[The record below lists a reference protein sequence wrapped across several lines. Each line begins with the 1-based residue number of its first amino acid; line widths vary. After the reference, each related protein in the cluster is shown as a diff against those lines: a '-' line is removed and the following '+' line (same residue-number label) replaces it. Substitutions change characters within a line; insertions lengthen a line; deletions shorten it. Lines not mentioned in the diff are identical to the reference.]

1 MSDDNP
7 FGESDETEKTVIR
20 PSPGGRRAAPTERTV
35 MPQPGRE
42 APLPLTDPAVAAVLT
57 RSGLNP
63 LVAAASVL
71 LGLASRV
78 RGTATQKDVEG
89 LRDRVVRELK
99 SFEAAAS
106 ATGLP
111 RELVR
116 TAHYALSATVDDLVL
131 STPWGSQSSW
141 PKRSMVSTF
150 HNEVV
155 GGERFY
161 EILNHLHKNPGNN
174 ADVLE
179 LMYVCLALGFQGRLR
194 VTDRG
199 SSEHSRVREGVY
211 RTLRERRGDFERD
224 LSPHWRGL
232 AAVHRPLTSYIPAWV
247 IAVVTAAALMLMFM
261 GFTYALNSDSDT
273 VGGLANVPPGSN
285 VQIAR
290 VAPPIPVP
298 VVVEK
303 TEHFSK
309 FLEPEIKEGLVTV
322 DENAQRILVQI
333 SGEGMFESG
342 SDKLNQKFVPIME
355 RIGKALETQPGTS
368 VITGHTDNVPI
379 KTLRF
384 PSNYDLSVA
393 RAKTV
398 KAIVDAELSDSS
410 RVSSEGHGETEPVAD
425 NKTPEGR
432 RKNRRIELVVQKP
445 DAAEA
450 AAAAAA
456 TQPATA
462 PQ

>member
-7 FGESDETEKTVIR
+7 FGEPDETEKTVIR
-20 PSPGGRRAAPTERTV
+20 PSPGGRRATPSERTV
-35 MPQPGRE
+35 APGAGRE
-42 APLPLTDPAVAAVLT
+42 APYAPADPAVAAVLS

-63 LVAAASVL
+63 LVAAAAVL

-78 RGTATQKDVEG
+78 RGTPTQKDIEG

-99 SFEAAAS
+99 TFEANAS

-116 TAHYALSATVDDLVL
+116 TAHYALSATIDDLVL
-131 STPWGSQSSW
+131 STPWGGQSSW
-141 PKRSMVSTF
+141 AKRSMVSTF

-161 EILNHLHKNPGNN
+161 EILNQLHKNPGNN

-179 LMYVCLALGFQGRLR
+179 LMYICLALGFEGRLR
-194 VTDRG
+194 VTGRG
-199 SSEHSRVREGVY
+199 TSEHSRVREGVY

-232 AAVHRPLTSYIPAWV
+232 AAIHRPLTSYIPAWV
-247 IAVVTAAALMLMFM
+247 IAVATAAILTLTFM
-261 GFTYALNSDSDT
+261 GFTYALSDASDT
-273 VGGLANVPPGSN
+273 GGILADLQPVGTVGLFRTEPA
-285 VQIAR
+285 
-290 VAPPIPVP
+290 APPEPPTVVP
-298 VVVEK
+298 NVF
-303 TEHFSK
+303 TK

-322 DENAQRILVQI
+322 DENAQRILVRI

-342 SDKLNQKFVPIME
+342 SDKLNKQFVPIME
-355 RIGKALETQPGTS
+355 RIGKALETQPG
-368 VITGHTDNVPI
+368 VAKITGHTDNVPI

-393 RAKTV
+393 RAETV
-398 KAIVDAELSDSS
+398 KAIVAALLSDAS
-410 RVSSEGHGETEPVAD
+410 RVTSEGKGETEPVAKND
-425 NKTPEGR
+425 TPEGR
-432 RKNRRIELVVQKP
+432 RKNRRIELVVLKP
-445 DAAEA
+445 DAAAESQPETT
-450 AAAAAA
+450 
-456 TQPATA
+456 TQ
-462 PQ
+462 

>member
-7 FGESDETEKTVIR
+7 FGEPDETEKTVIR
-20 PSPGGRRAAPTERTV
+20 PSPGGRRATPSERTV
-35 MPQPGRE
+35 ASDAGRE
-42 APLPLTDPAVAAVLT
+42 APYAPADPAVAAVLS

-63 LVAAASVL
+63 LVAAAAVL

-78 RGTATQKDVEG
+78 RGTPTQKDIEG

-99 SFEAAAS
+99 TFEANAS

-116 TAHYALSATVDDLVL
+116 TAHYALSATIDDLVL
-131 STPWGSQSSW
+131 STPWGGQSSW
-141 PKRSMVSTF
+141 AKRSMVSTF

-161 EILNHLHKNPGNN
+161 EILNQLHKNPGRN

-179 LMYVCLALGFQGRLR
+179 LMYICLALGFEGRLR
-194 VTDRG
+194 VTGRG
-199 SSEHSRVREGVY
+199 TSEHSRVREGVY

-232 AAVHRPLTSYIPAWV
+232 AAIHRPLTSYIPTWV
-247 IAVVTAAALMLMFM
+247 IAVVTAAILTLMFM
-261 GFTYALNSDSDT
+261 GFTYALSDASDT
-273 VGGLANVPPGSN
+273 GGILADLQPAGTVGLFRTEP
-285 VQIAR
+285 
-290 VAPPIPVP
+290 APPPEPPTVVP
-298 VVVEK
+298 NVF
-303 TEHFSK
+303 TK

-322 DENAQRILVQI
+322 DENAQRILVRI

-342 SDKLNQKFVPIME
+342 SDKLNKQFVPIME
-355 RIGKALETQPGTS
+355 RIGKALETQPG
-368 VITGHTDNVPI
+368 VAKITGHTDNVPI

-393 RAKTV
+393 RAETV
-398 KAIVDAELSDSS
+398 KAIVAALLSDAS
-410 RVSSEGHGETEPVAD
+410 RVTSEGKGETEPVAK
-425 NKTPEGR
+425 NNTPEGR
-432 RKNRRIELVVQKP
+432 RKNRRIELVVLKP
-445 DAAEA
+445 DAAAESQPQTT
-450 AAAAAA
+450 
-456 TQPATA
+456 TQ
-462 PQ
+462 

>member
-7 FGESDETEKTVIR
+7 FGDETEKTVIR
-20 PSPGGRRAAPTERTV
+20 PSPGGRRAAPTERTAV
-35 MPQPGRE
+35 PDVGRE
-42 APLPLTDPAVAAVLT
+42 ASYAPADPAVAAVLS

-63 LVAAASVL
+63 LVAAAAVL
-71 LGLASRV
+71 LGLASRI
-78 RGTATQKDVEG
+78 RGTATQKDIEG

-99 SFEAAAS
+99 SFEANAS

-116 TAHYALSATVDDLVL
+116 TAHYALSATIDDLVL
-131 STPWGSQSSW
+131 STPWGGQSSW
-141 PKRSMVSTF
+141 SKRSMVSTF

-161 EILNHLHKNPGNN
+161 EILNQLNKNPGTN

-179 LMYVCLALGFQGRLR
+179 LMYVCLALGFEGRLR
-194 VTDRG
+194 VTGRG
-199 SSEHSRVREGVY
+199 TSEHSRVREGIY

-247 IAVVTAAALMLMFM
+247 IAVVTAAVLLLMFM
-261 GFTYALNSDSDT
+261 GFTYALNDESDSII
-273 VGGLANVPPGSN
+273 GGIAGVPPGNN
-285 VQIAR
+285 VEIGRPQP
-290 VAPPIPVP
+290 VAPPVIQIVK
-298 VVVEK
+298 VEQ
-303 TEHFSK
+303 FSK

-322 DENAQRILVQI
+322 DENAQRILVRI

-342 SDKLNQKFVPIME
+342 SDKLNKQFVPIME
-355 RIGKALETQPGTS
+355 RIGKALETQPGDA

-384 PSNYDLSVA
+384 PSNFDLSVA

-398 KAIVDAELSDSS
+398 KAIVDAQLSDPS
-410 RVSSEGHGETEPVAD
+410 RVTSEGHGETEPVASND
-425 NKTPEGR
+425 KPEGR

-445 DAAEA
+445 DAAA

-456 TQPATA
+456 AQPATT
-462 PQ
+462 Q

>member
-7 FGESDETEKTVIR
+7 FGEPDETEKTVIR

-35 MPQPGRE
+35 MPEPGRE
-42 APLPLTDPAVAAVLT
+42 APIQPTDPAVAAVLT

-211 RTLRERRGDFERD
+211 RTLRERRGDFERE

-261 GFTYALNSDSDT
+261 GFTYALNDESDT
-273 VGGLANVPPGSN
+273 VGGLADVPPGSN
-285 VQIAR
+285 VEIGRPAP
-290 VAPPIPVP
+290 VAAP
-298 VVVEK
+298 VVQIVKVEQ
-303 TEHFSK
+303 FSK
-309 FLEPEIKEGLVTV
+309 FLEPEIREGLVTV
-322 DENAQRILVQI
+322 DENAQRILVRI

-342 SDKLNQKFVPIME
+342 SDKLNKEFVPLME
-355 RIGKALETQPGTS
+355 RIGKALQTQPGVA
-368 VITGHTDNVPI
+368 VITGYTDNVPI
-379 KTLRF
+379 KSLRF
-384 PSNYDLSVA
+384 PSNYHLSVA
-393 RAKTV
+393 RAETV
-398 KAIVDAELSDSS
+398 KAIVDAQLSDSA
-410 RVSSEGHGETEPVAD
+410 RVTSEGRGENDPVASND
-425 NKTPEGR
+425 KPEGR
-432 RKNRRIELVVQKP
+432 RKNRRIELVVLKP
-445 DAAEA
+445 DAAA
-450 AAAAAA
+450 PA
-456 TQPATA
+456 TQPGTTT
-462 PQ
+462 Q

>member
-7 FGESDETEKTVIR
+7 FGEPDETEKTIIR
-20 PSPGGRRAAPTERTV
+20 PSPGGRRPAAPERTV
-35 MPQPGRE
+35 APDSGRE
-42 APLPLTDPAVAAVLT
+42 APYGPADPTVAAVLA

-63 LVAAASVL
+63 LVAAAAVL
-71 LGLASRV
+71 LGLATRV

-116 TAHYALSATVDDLVL
+116 TAHYALSATIDDLVL

-199 SSEHSRVREGVY
+199 SSEHNRVREGVY

-224 LSPHWRGL
+224 LSPHWRGI
-232 AAVHRPLTSYIPAWV
+232 AAVHRPLTSYIPPWV
-247 IAVVTAAALMLMFM
+247 IAVVTAAILTLMFM
-261 GFTYALNSDSDT
+261 GFSYALSDASDS
-273 VGGLANVPPGSN
+273 GGLLADLQPVGLVSLFRTEP
-285 VQIAR
+285 
-290 VAPPIPVP
+290 APPPEPPTVVP
-298 VVVEK
+298 NVF
-303 TEHFSK
+303 TK

-322 DENAQRILVQI
+322 DENAQRILVRI
-333 SGEGMFESG
+333 SGEGMFASG
-342 SDKLNQKFVPIME
+342 SDQLDPEFVPIMQ
-355 RIGKALETQPGTS
+355 RIGKALETQPGNA

-379 KTLRF
+379 KKSLRF
-384 PSNYDLSVA
+384 PSNYHLSVA
-393 RAKTV
+393 RAETV
-398 KAIVDAELSDSS
+398 KAIVVAALSDPS
-410 RVSSEGHGETEPVAD
+410 RVTSEGRGETEPIAD
-425 NKTPEGR
+425 NKTTEGKR
-432 RKNRRIELVVQKP
+432 RNRRIELIVQKS
-445 DAAEA
+445 AEGA
-450 AAAAAA
+450 VEGAIGTT
-456 TQPATA
+456 TQ
-462 PQ
+462 

>member
-7 FGESDETEKTVIR
+7 FGEPDETEKTVIR
-20 PSPGGRRAAPTERTV
+20 PSPGGRRATPPERTV
-35 MPQPGRE
+35 APDPGRE
-42 APLPLTDPAVAAVLT
+42 APQGPADPTVAAVLS

-63 LVAAASVL
+63 LVAAAAVL
-71 LGLASRV
+71 LGLATRV

-99 SFEAAAS
+99 SFEAAAA
-106 ATGLP
+106 ATGLS

-116 TAHYALSATVDDLVL
+116 TAHYALSATIDDLVL

-179 LMYVCLALGFQGRLR
+179 LMYICLALGFQGRLR
-194 VTDRG
+194 ITDRG
-199 SSEHSRVREGVY
+199 SSEHSRIREGIY

-224 LSPHWRGL
+224 LAPHWRGL
-232 AAVHRPLTSYIPAWV
+232 EAVHRPLTSYIPAWV
-247 IAVVTAAALMLMFM
+247 IAVVTAAILTLMFM
-261 GFTYALNSDSDT
+261 GFTYALNDASDT
-273 VGGLANVPPGSN
+273 GGILADLQPAGTVGLFRTAP
-285 VQIAR
+285 
-290 VAPPIPVP
+290 APPPEPPTVVP
-298 VVVEK
+298 NVF
-303 TEHFSK
+303 TT

-322 DENAQRILVQI
+322 DENAQRILVRI

-342 SDKLNQKFVPIME
+342 SDKLNKQFVPIME
-355 RIGKALETQPGTS
+355 RIGKALETQPGTAS
-368 VITGHTDNVPI
+368 ITGHTDNVPI

-393 RAKTV
+393 RAETV
-398 KAIVDAELSDSS
+398 KAIVVALLSDAS
-410 RVSSEGHGETEPVAD
+410 RVTSEGKGETEPVAKND
-425 NKTPEGR
+425 TPEGR
-432 RKNRRIELVVQKP
+432 RKNRRIDLIVLKP
-445 DAAEA
+445 DAAAESQSGTT
-450 AAAAAA
+450 
-456 TQPATA
+456 TQ
-462 PQ
+462 